1 MKYGVALGVLK
12 IAALRRLLLL
22 LAALLQLWR
31 SREGLEGAETALRTA
46 QTAAAFSVI
55 LSDLALSSRASAS
68 SIPRAAV
75 HIGQNLP
82 WLVG

>member
-22 LAALLQLWR
+22 LA
-31 SREGLEGAETALRTA
+31 ALRTA